1 MAARKYRF
9 ERLTPIDNMDLNVYE
24 EAIDYVFSNSDVKN
38 VAISGAYSAGKS
50 SVLASYKKKH
60 GELRFLHISLA
71 HFKST
76 DQESDAE
83 VKEST
88 LEGKILN
95 QLIHQIPSEKIP
107 QTNFRVKKTV
117 SSKSIATSTIGAV
130 LFLISIL
137 HLLFFSVWK
146 NYISVLPVSLIKS
159 ILMPSTHPYALI
171 VDGIIILVLL
181 SLSVHKLIRIQ
192 REKNIFRKLNIKGN
206 EIEIFE
212 KSDDSYFDKY
222 LNEVLYLF
230 ENADADVI
238 VFEDMDRFNTN
249 GIFERLREVNT
260 LANIQLNK
268 KNEKVLRFF
277 YLLRDDIFD
286 SKDRTKFFDYIIP
299 VVPVVDGS
307 NSYDQFIS
315 QLKSAGTFEKFDKS
329 FLQGLSL
336 YIDDMRLLK
345 NIYNEFVIYYNR
357 LNITELD
364 CNKMLAIIAY
374 KNLFPRDFAD
384 LQLNQGFVYTLLT
397 AADYKSK
404 TILTDS
410 AWEYVEL
417 WFKRQKDEQSKN
429 ALFYWQQAKHFFL
442 ASEKLPQ
449 NSKPLTSY
457 YCCLN
462 ATKALLCVNG
472 INVTNISHGITQARH
487 EQVQSNSLDKAE
499 VIFLGS
505 GVLNELSRY
514 LGENVDKQTHNIKDL
529 LYNIPCVHRSF
540 AITYTGTTELFVP
553 IRNLKFIRED
563 TTSKAWVQ
571 FDLDARYA
579 NASILR
585 YLPAG
590 YKKVPP
596 NPESNTYTIRKENSR
611 FNWNIH
617 SDLNQR
623 MQDLS
628 NYHRKVRKDLFYIYG
643 DTKLWY
649 LKKNLPNNT
658 HVLQRNSLTLIFAV
672 MHWMSELVRYNP
684 QKFEKLM
691 ESKQNWLLHEFIEKA
706 LYQFVDEISC
716 EITHQEIMT
725 TGYRK

>member
-1 MAARKYRF
+1 MKNMAARKYRF

-374 KNLFPRDFAD
+374 TKCGILCCFLILLPILNFYLHIFQKNYMQIVLVISCFLHIMCYNYVQKGWCCMRKFDYSF
-384 LQLNQGFVYTLLT
+384 LNNGLLP
-397 AADYKSK
+397 AN
-404 TILTDS
+404 L
-410 AWEYVEL
+410 V
-417 WFKRQKDEQSKN
+417 N
-429 ALFYWQQAKHFFL
+429 
-442 ASEKLPQ
+442 
-449 NSKPLTSY
+449 LTS
-457 YCCLN
+457 N
-462 ATKALLCVNG
+462 IAALK
-472 INVTNISHGITQARH
+472 TM
-487 EQVQSNSLDKAE
+487 
-499 VIFLGS
+499 
-505 GVLNELSRY
+505 
-514 LGENVDKQTHNIKDL
+514 
-529 LYNIPCVHRSF
+529 
-540 AITYTGTTELFVP
+540 
-553 IRNLKFIRED
+553 
-563 TTSKAWVQ
+563 
-571 FDLDARYA
+571 
-579 NASILR
+579 
-585 YLPAG
+585 AG
-590 YKKVPP
+590 
-596 NPESNTYTIRKENSR
+596 
-611 FNWNIH
+611 
-617 SDLNQR
+617 
-623 MQDLS
+623 
-628 NYHRKVRKDLFYIYG
+628 VRKDEYTQIFTELEAVAKVQSIKSSNAIEG
-643 DTKLWY
+643 IVTSDERIAAIV
-649 LKKNLPNNT
+649 N
-658 HVLQRNSLTLIFAV
+658 QNSAPLNHNEAEIAGYRDALNEIHLGYEHIDFRQ
-672 MHWMSELVRYNP
+672 SDILR
-684 QKFEKLM
+684 
-691 ESKQNWLLHEFIEKA
+691 LHEMMMSFAGYEYGGQYKTDDNVILEIDADGNRRVRFRPTPASETPKA
-706 LYQFVDEISC
+706 MRNDLLEEERPTDIVDEVLLKVIDAPAKKVRC
-716 EITHQEIMT
+716 RNDEARE
-725 TGYRK
+725 